1 MINLIPSDPPVLSSS
16 AYLEIKPGK
25 WEKRYLFLKR
35 QNIYISKNKSP
46 SGATILCNLS
56 TFDAYTLTTKR
67 KNPPYSF
74 CIALKSQ
81 DSILIFE
88 KPERDYVNY
97 LSFENKII
105 LKNWLYA
112 IYYSR
117 NISIW
122 EDRPE
127 DECLFVPPKYR
138 VDSDEI
144 TTLEF
149 DQGQFSELDPTLPF
163 KARIKAQK
171 EATSKLRFVKQ
182 LFGANE
188 KKLEINTKPDS
199 EVFKKGS
206 LLDGTHS
213 PSSGDSSD
221 SKSTE
226 SDSIFASGSLLSRSS
241 STKVKPAKVSE
252 ATNGPLV
259 DPSTPTPFLNG
270 SLLDNAAQLQE
281 SKQTSQ
287 RRNGPLIDAS
297 TPKHFLEGS
306 LLDSS
311 NSTQRDKHRTLP
323 HNHMINH
330 QAILNA
336 YANPMTNN
344 SLQSSGVQSNV
355 SQRHKYRSM
364 VPTGTLPHVNLNTPD
379 AATAPQVPVI
389 KSSPSRKDTAKA
401 AKYQSMLP
409 THRAEP
415 LIVKPKNNLS
425 LQNSQNSSN
434 YEEMQNSR
442 SLGMGTNIYQNAS
455 HPVQPLAHNNANT
468 DKYDTALSKLTRNQ
482 SKSIS
487 PTNNGKII
495 YNTISSPNDNRYHH
509 HQSILTKHQQQ
520 GTIHPISTVNNSI
533 LQTANQPTSNTKSQ
547 KIKFE
552 VKPLVVKKQT
562 NITNTTESKR
572 ISSMGINSRLTK
584 SQPNSP
590 DIGSIPKYQ
599 GIPNDFQLR
608 RAISTSTGNQFN
620 RRQAPLVNLKD

>member
-1 MINLIPSDPPVLSSS
+1 MAISTELQVLTETDFSEFDDLIKQFENFGKGEEFKIKEVKPKELTPEELEEIERKRIIGEKLKTYPIKKIQHKIYIEYKCEHREVQLTSLTTPLLLIESFIHKRFIPPDKTWTLFEVNSGFKCERYVRDWEPITSILENWEPENDNMLVLKRYHARLTDMINLIPSDPPVLSSS

-122 EDRPE
+122 EDRPD
-127 DECLFVPPKYR
+127 DECLFVPPKYY
-138 VDSDEI
+138 VDSDDI

-149 DQGQFSELDPTLPF
+149 DQGQFSELDPTVPF

-182 LFGANE
+182 LFGAGE

-206 LLDGTHS
+206 LLDATHS

-241 STKVKPAKVSE
+241 STKVKPVKINEV
-252 ATNGPLV
+252 TNGPLV
-259 DPSTPTPFLNG
+259 DASTPTPFLNG
-270 SLLDNAAQLQE
+270 SLLDNATQLQE
-281 SKQTSQ
+281 SKQTPQ

-297 TPKHFLEGS
+297 APKHFLEGS
-306 LLDSS
+306 LLDSN
-311 NSTQRDKHRTLP
+311 NSIKRDKHRTLP
-323 HNHMINH
+323 HNHMINI
-330 QAILNA
+330 QANINA
-336 YANPMTNN
+336 QINPMTN
-344 SLQSSGVQSNV
+344 SPLQSSNLQKNV
-355 SQRHKYRSM
+355 SQRQKYRSM
-364 VPTGTLPHVNLNTPD
+364 LPTNVVPHVNLNTPD
-379 AATAPQVPVI
+379 AATAPQAPIAKSPPLSLTNNI
-389 KSSPSRKDTAKA
+389 KTAKY
-401 AKYQSMLP
+401 KSMLP
-409 THRAEP
+409 AHRA
-415 LIVKPKNNLS
+415 
-425 LQNSQNSSN
+425 
-434 YEEMQNSR
+434 
-442 SLGMGTNIYQNAS
+442 S
-455 HPVQPLAHNNANT
+455 H
-468 DKYDTALSKLTRNQ
+468 
-482 SKSIS
+482 
-487 PTNNGKII
+487 
-495 YNTISSPNDNRYHH
+495 
-509 HQSILTKHQQQ
+509 
-520 GTIHPISTVNNSI
+520 
-533 LQTANQPTSNTKSQ
+533 
-547 KIKFE
+547 
-552 VKPLVVKKQT
+552 
-562 NITNTTESKR
+562 
-572 ISSMGINSRLTK
+572 
-584 SQPNSP
+584 
-590 DIGSIPKYQ
+590 
-599 GIPNDFQLR
+599 
-608 RAISTSTGNQFN
+608 
-620 RRQAPLVNLKD
+620 